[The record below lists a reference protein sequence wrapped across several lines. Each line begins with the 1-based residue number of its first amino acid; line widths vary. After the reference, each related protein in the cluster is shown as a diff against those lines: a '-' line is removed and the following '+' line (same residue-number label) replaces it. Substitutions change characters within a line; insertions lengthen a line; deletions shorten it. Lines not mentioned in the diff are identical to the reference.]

1 MTHPTRSMARRAP
14 TAPSRSTR
22 IDCTRLVVDLPAEL
36 GETPLDGRGE
46 RELTPVKDEERLRPN
61 E

>member
-1 MTHPTRSMARRAP
+1 MARCAP